1 MSANAIETCCTK
13 VKKSPMI
20 LCSLIES
27 DDFALQKQ
35 KTFDARPIL
44 CYSVLAVEVKASGS
58 VCPAPLSSPR

>member
-1 MSANAIETCCTK
+1 MSTSAIEICCTK
-13 VKKSPMI
+13 VKKSPLI

-44 CYSVLAVEVKASGS
+44 CYSVLAVEAKPNGS
-58 VCPAPLSSPR
+58 VCPAPLSSLI